1 MGVDKVHINPIYG
14 AIAVQ
19 EDITSS
25 KCKSM
30 IKRIM
35 HENGVNGFDL
45 ILHDG
50 SPNIGGAWAMEATMQ
65 NALVID
71 SVKLAVE
78 FLAPKGTFVTK
89 VFRSQDYN
97 AVLYCLRQLFEKVEV
112 EKPLASRTESAE
124 IYLIGLKYKAPA
136 KIDPRLLDIKH
147 LFQRGK
153 EPPKV

>member
-89 VFRSQDYN
+89 VC
-97 AVLYCLRQLFEKVEV
+97 VVWLTV
-112 EKPLASRTESAE
+112 
-124 IYLIGLKYKAPA
+124 
-136 KIDPRLLDIKH
+136 
-147 LFQRGK
+147 
-153 EPPKV
+153 